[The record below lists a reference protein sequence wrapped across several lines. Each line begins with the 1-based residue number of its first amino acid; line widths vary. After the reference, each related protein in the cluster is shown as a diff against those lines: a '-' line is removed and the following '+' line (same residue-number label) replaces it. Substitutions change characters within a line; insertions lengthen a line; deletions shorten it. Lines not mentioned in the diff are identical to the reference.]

1 MYLTSEAERFLKKC
15 DKSVRDRIVKK
26 LTVLSVDPE
35 AGKPLTAVLAGLRSL
50 RIGDYR
56 AIYEI
61 KKSELLILVIKIDHR
76 KSAYD

>member
-1 MYLTSEAERFLKKC
+1 VYLTSEAETFLKKC
-15 DKSVRDRIVKK
+15 DKSVRDRIVKR
-26 LTVLSVDPE
+26 LTTLGNDPE

-61 KKSELLILVIKIDHR
+61 KNSELLILVIKIGHR
-76 KSAYD
+76 KNAYD